1 MKDNN
6 KNDWWMKLSL
16 AGIFIFILLFT
27 AAASLYPGGSYAD
40 KAAKGYSWLNN
51 YWCDLLSEDAKNGLP
66 NTARPVAI
74 AGWFVLCISLSIFWY
89 ILPERFLITT
99 THKKIIRYSGV
110 MLFTSFHDEVIYL
123 GGVFG
128 FISLTGIFVA
138 LYKSKLYHF
147 FYSGIAS
154 AFLIIINYWIVLT
167 GKYIALLPL
176 IQKITFA
183 VILCWIFFISKRL
196 YWYRKEGKTL

>member
-66 NTARPVAI
+66 NTASPVAI

-110 MLFTSFHDEVIYL
+110 I
-123 GGVFG
+123 
-128 FISLTGIFVA
+128 VA